1 MKVPRSKLVYREKQV
16 LRICAGRSV
25 LHLGCAVSPYTRK
38 RIESGRHLHLGLARV
53 AGELVGVDLDAP
65 SLALLEEHVPADT
78 LFCHDVE
85 KRFPEALARPFDVVL
100 AGELLEHLERPGDF
114 LENVKRAMGPNSVLL
129 VTTPNAFSVKKWL
142 HFCMGNEAQNP
153 THVMVHTPATI
164 SALLRR
170 HEFDP
175 IRWYGAMVVQPSRRS
190 RLLVPI
196 VGAFAA
202 LFPRF
207 ADCIMVEAALKN
219 RERRAGPAPGAL
231 GTDRAFHA
239 HDQIE
244 PTAP

>member
-25 LHLGCAVSPYTRK
+25 LHLGCAVSPYTKK
-38 RIESGRHLHLGLARV
+38 RIESGCHLHLGLARV
-53 AGELVGVDLDAP
+53 AGELVGVDLDAA

-85 KRFPEALARPFDVVL
+85 KGFPEALARPFDVVL

-129 VTTPNAFSVKKWL
+129 VTTPNAFSFKKWL
-142 HFCMGNEAQNP
+142 HFCTGNEAQNP

-170 HEFDP
+170 HDFDP

-202 LFPRF
+202 LLPRF
-207 ADCIMVEAALKN
+207 ADCIMIEAALKS
-219 RERRAGPAPGAL
+219 RERRAGAASGAL
-231 GTDRAFHA
+231 GTDRSSHT
-239 HDQIE
+239 HGQIE
-244 PTAP
+244 PAVP